1 MAYIGK
7 VPANAPLTSSDIAD
21 GIISTADIANTAVT
35 GAKVN
40 TDVISAQTALGVA
53 PADTDE
59 FLVSDAGVIK
69 RIDYSL
75 IKGGGAYE
83 LLQTQTVSSA
93 VGQVDFTS
101 TYLTTA
107 YRDYRII
114 ISNTTP
120 ANDNVDF
127 QMRFSSD
134 GGSSFHD
141 GGDHGFANAGVRST
155 ENSMLID
162 TLEDQSSF
170 KLNCVQY
177 LGSDTGETS
186 DWIIDF
192 FDPLNQQTDNQ
203 YLQYYVRGTWMD
215 GGPASNS
222 MFGSG
227 TRKHTSYAN
236 AVVNGIRFFMSAGN
250 IEAGNY
256 SLYGRKI

>member
-7 VPANAPLTSSDIAD
+7 KPTDVPLTAGDITD
-21 GIISTADIANTAVT
+21 GSISNSKLAQDIISAE
-35 GAKVN
+35 
-40 TDVISAQTALGVA
+40 TALAVA

-59 FLVSDAGVIK
+59 FLLSDAGTLK

-127 QMRFSSD
+127 QMRFSAD

-141 GGDHGFANAGVRST
+141 GSDHGFANAGVRST

-170 KLNCVQY
+170 KLNCVQN

-203 YLQYYVRGTWMD
+203 YLQYYVRGTYMD
-215 GGPASNS
+215 GGPALTS

-256 SLYGRKI
+256 SLYGRTI

>member
-1 MAYIGK
+1 MAYIGRK
-7 VPANAPLTSSDIAD
+7 PTNAPLTSSDIAD

-114 ISNTTP
+114 IS
-120 ANDNVDF
+120 
-127 QMRFSSD
+127 
-134 GGSSFHD
+134 
-141 GGDHGFANAGVRST
+141 
-155 ENSMLID
+155 
-162 TLEDQSSF
+162 
-170 KLNCVQY
+170 KL
-177 LGSDTGETS
+177 D
-186 DWIIDF
+186 
-192 FDPLNQQTDNQ
+192 
-203 YLQYYVRGTWMD
+203 
-215 GGPASNS
+215 
-222 MFGSG
+222 
-227 TRKHTSYAN
+227 
-236 AVVNGIRFFMSAGN
+236 
-250 IEAGNY
+250 
-256 SLYGRKI
+256 